1 MLHAVVYIAA
11 WSQTNS
17 LPKLLETNQIM
28 GIIAGFAMLTI
39 LGTAF
44 LLRKLRYEVFYVVH
58 VVMFMLILIVIGM
71 HRPKISQKTL
81 IITIFAACIWV
92 SDRTLR
98 LLKVSFL
105 AFGNTATITPLQCG
119 GTRIVLRRSP
129 RSASPGSHC
138 FVWIPGI
145 RMAETHPFT
154 VVSKN
159 PLEFVIAACDGFTRD
174 LHAFALKHPG
184 QSLRASIHGPYGSAP
199 DFTGASKVLF
209 IAGGSGASFSLG
221 AAVDLVRK
229 LGNSRATRIEII
241 WAVRVPG
248 KVDFEQSDKIRTN
261 IRQKSSNGMPR
272 NLKHW
277 NPRPL

>member
-1 MLHAVVYIAA
+1 
-11 WSQTNS
+11 
-17 LPKLLETNQIM
+17 
-28 GIIAGFAMLTI
+28 
-39 LGTAF
+39 
-44 LLRKLRYEVFYVVH
+44 
-58 VVMFMLILIVIGM
+58 
-71 HRPKISQKTL
+71 
-81 IITIFAACIWV
+81 
-92 SDRTLR
+92 
-98 LLKVSFL
+98 
-105 AFGNTATITPLQCG
+105 
-119 GTRIVLRRSP
+119 
-129 RSASPGSHC
+129 
-138 FVWIPGI
+138 
-145 RMAETHPFT
+145 MAETHPFT